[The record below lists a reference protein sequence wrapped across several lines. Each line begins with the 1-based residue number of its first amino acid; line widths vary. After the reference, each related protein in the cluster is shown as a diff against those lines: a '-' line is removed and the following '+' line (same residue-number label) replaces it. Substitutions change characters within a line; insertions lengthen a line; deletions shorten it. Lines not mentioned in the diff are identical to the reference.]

1 MCIPVELIE
10 EFKQESFRSY
20 RKIQFGMV
28 GCEDTQKRI
37 IKSTAR
43 EVMYNGINLLTLGGR
58 DDNEK
63 ARRIARKLWTIEELR
78 KIVIDNTRRSGTRK
92 AADTYRTKLFRDAM
106 KTVIH
111 KSGEVDQIFIDIRYK
126 YALRSANGTSRQ
138 GYP

>member
-1 MCIPVELIE
+1 MGEAKSKDFIEKYLCIPVELIE

-92 AADTYRTKLFRDAM
+92 AAVHIELSCSEM
-106 KTVIH
+106 
-111 KSGEVDQIFIDIRYK
+111 Q
-126 YALRSANGTSRQ
+126 
-138 GYP
+138 